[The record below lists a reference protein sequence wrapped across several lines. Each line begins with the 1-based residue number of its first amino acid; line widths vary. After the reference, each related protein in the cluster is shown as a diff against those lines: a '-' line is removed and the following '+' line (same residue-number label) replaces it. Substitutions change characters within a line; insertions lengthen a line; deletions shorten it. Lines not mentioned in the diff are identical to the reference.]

1 VAADLAGGLG
11 AVALFAVPGYGLTE
25 LMPTLRRQPLARR
38 AAYGY
43 LLGVAAVAGGL
54 YALSHLR
61 GVPLRPP
68 AVWAT
73 AAAPA
78 LAGLA
83 AGLWRRHRAKRE
95 PRSEARPSL
104 PPVPTVPPAPVDATA
119 SAVLAVP
126 ATSGAPAA
134 LGTPTAPANP
144 PVPALSAARGAR
156 SPSRRTAMPAWS
168 LVATRCCALVAALIC
183 LGVFAEAAT
192 NPPQDWD
199 GRMTWCT
206 QARYIRAAGTVDA
219 GVLLDERWY
228 VSHPQYPLLLPI
240 AQVAAQEAFG
250 ADPDAPLPRAVYAA
264 FLPALLLVVY
274 DATRRAA
281 GRTAGA
287 VAALAAAATPFLLL
301 GEGGAESTYSDLPL
315 ACFYGAALVLLLGPR
330 PRAESG
336 LAAGMLLGAAVLTKN
351 EGTPLAC
358 LALALGWRAARPA
371 GAADAADRRSAWA
384 GAWRFAAAAAP
395 VVLALALLAS
405 WRAGIP
411 NREDE
416 SYPDLVHGAS
426 LWPGIVTNAAAF
438 VPVLVDKMNR
448 FRHWAGLWWLAPAA
462 LLAGR
467 RVLRHPRL
475 RRYLA
480 AAAGPPAI
488 AWAAYSI
495 HPHPAFL
502 AAVTWERFLLQA
514 AVPLIT
520 VLTCALAEVGRHLAA
535 TRRGLRSST

>member
-1 VAADLAGGLG
+1 MAADLAGGLG

-25 LMPTLRRQPLARR
+25 LLPTLRRQPLARR

-54 YALSHLR
+54 YALSHTC
-61 GVPLRPP
+61 GVALRPP

-73 AAAPA
+73 AAVPA

-83 AGLWRRHRAKRE
+83 AGLLRRRRG
-95 PRSEARPSL
+95 RGEARPDPRPEMRPDPRRFYRSL
-104 PPVPTVPPAPVDATA
+104 GGPLAAA
-119 SAVLAVP
+119 CAV
-126 ATSGAPAA
+126 
-134 LGTPTAPANP
+134 
-144 PVPALSAARGAR
+144 
-156 SPSRRTAMPAWS
+156 
-168 LVATRCCALVAALIC
+168 VAALIC

-228 VSHPQYPLLLPI
+228 VSHPQYPLLLPV

-250 ADPDAPLPRAVYAA
+250 ADPDAHLPRAVYAA
-264 FLPALLLVVY
+264 FLPALLLLIY
-274 DATRRAA
+274 DGTRRAA

-287 VAALAAAATPFLLL
+287 LAALAAAATPFLLR

-336 LAAGMLLGAAVLTKN
+336 LAAGLLLGAAVLTKN

-371 GAADAADRRSAWA
+371 RAADAADRPSARA

-395 VVLALALLAS
+395 AVLALALLAS

-416 SYPDLVHGAS
+416 SYPDLLHAAS

-438 VPVLVDKMNR
+438 VPVMVDKMNR

-467 RVLRHPRL
+467 RALRHPRL

-514 AVPLIT
+514 AVPLII
-520 VLTCALAEVGRHLAA
+520 VLTCALAEVRRHLQDAS
-535 TRRGLRSST
+535 GPGNST

>member
-25 LMPTLRRQPLARR
+25 LLPTLRRQPLARR

-54 YALSHLR
+54 YALSHAC

-83 AGLWRRHRAKRE
+83 AGLIRRRRAT
-95 PRSEARPSL
+95 
-104 PPVPTVPPAPVDATA
+104 PV
-119 SAVLAVP
+119 
-126 ATSGAPAA
+126 
-134 LGTPTAPANP
+134 APANP
-144 PVPALSAARGAR
+144 AVPAVSAARGAR
-156 SPSRRTAMPAWS
+156 SHSRRTAAAAW
-168 LVATRCCALVAALIC
+168 AFAAARCSALAAALIC

-206 QARYIRAAGTVDA
+206 QARYVRAAGTVDA
-219 GVLLDERWY
+219 GVLLDARWY
-228 VSHPQYPLLLPI
+228 VSHPQYPLLLPV

-264 FLPALLLVVY
+264 FLPALLLVAY
-274 DATRRAA
+274 DAARRAA

-287 VAALAAAATPFLLL
+287 LAALAAAATPFLLR
-301 GEGGAESTYSDLPL
+301 GEGGAESAYSDLPL

-330 PRAESG
+330 PRAGSG
-336 LAAGMLLGAAVLTKN
+336 LAAGLLLGAAVLTKN

-358 LALALGWRAARPA
+358 LALALGWRAGRSAAAA
-371 GAADAADRRSAWA
+371 GGLDRRSWRA
-384 GAWRFAAAAAP
+384 GAWRFAVAAAP

-416 SYPDLVHGAS
+416 SYPELVRSAS

-438 VPVLVDKMNR
+438 VPVMIDKMNR

-467 RVLRHPRL
+467 HALRHPRL
-475 RRYLA
+475 RRYLV

-495 HPHPAFL
+495 HPLPAFL
-502 AAVTWERFLLQA
+502 AAVTWERFLLQS
-514 AVPLIT
+514 AVPLTI
-520 VLTCALAEVGRHLAA
+520 VLACALAEVRRHLRAA
-535 TRRGLRSST
+535 DGSRPS

>member
-25 LMPTLRRQPLARR
+25 LFPTLRRLSLPRR

-54 YALSHLR
+54 YALSHAC

-83 AGLWRRHRAKRE
+83 AGLVRRRRARGV
-95 PRSEARPSL
+95 PAAPCA
-104 PPVPTVPPAPVDATA
+104 PATPTVAAA
-119 SAVLAVP
+119 P
-126 ATSGAPAA
+126 ATPAAPAA
-134 LGTPTAPANP
+134 KDD
-144 PVPALSAARGAR
+144 LSH
-156 SPSRRTAMPAWS
+156 SRRTAIGNRA
-168 LVATRCCALVAALIC
+168 LAATRRFCALTAALIC

-192 NPPQDWD
+192 NPTHDWD

-219 GVLLDERWY
+219 GVLLDERSY
-228 VSHPQYPLLLPI
+228 ISHPQYPLLLPV
-240 AQVAAQEAFG
+240 AQVAVLEAFG
-250 ADPDAPLPRAVYAA
+250 ADPDAHLPRAVYAA
-264 FLPALLLVVY
+264 FLPALLLVLY
-274 DATRRAA
+274 DGTRRAA

-287 VAALAAAATPFLLL
+287 LAALAAAAAPFFIR

-330 PRAESG
+330 PRLDRG
-336 LAAGMLLGAAVLTKN
+336 LAAGLLLAAAVLTKN
-351 EGTPLAC
+351 EGTALAC
-358 LALALGWRAARPA
+358 LALALGWRAGGAA
-371 GAADAADRRSAWA
+371 GAAGAAGAPARRRSRAA
-384 GAWRFAAAAAP
+384 AWRFAAAAAP
-395 VVLALALLAS
+395 VVLALALFAS

-411 NREDE
+411 NRQDE
-416 SYPDLVHGAS
+416 SYPELVHAGG
-426 LWPGIVTNAAAF
+426 LWPGIVTNATAF
-438 VPVLVDKMNR
+438 VPVMIDKMNR

-467 RVLRHPRL
+467 RALRHPRV
-475 RRYLA
+475 RRYLV

-495 HPHPAFL
+495 HPRPAHL
-502 AAVTWERFLLQA
+502 AAATWERFLLQA
-514 AVPLIT
+514 AVPLMI
-520 VLTCALAEVGRHLAA
+520 VLACALAEVWRHRVAGAPSERTDPSTRAA
-535 TRRGLRSST
+535 GGS

>member
-1 VAADLAGGLG
+1 MAADLAGGLG

-25 LMPTLRRQPLARR
+25 LLPTLRRQPLARR

-43 LLGVAAVAGGL
+43 LLGVTAVAGGL
-54 YALSHLR
+54 YALSHLC
-61 GVPLRPP
+61 GVALRPP

-83 AGLWRRHRAKRE
+83 AGLLRRRRGRGKLRPEAQPAARRE
-95 PRSEARPSL
+95 PRRVHRSL
-104 PPVPTVPPAPVDATA
+104 GGP
-119 SAVLAVP
+119 LA
-126 ATSGAPAA
+126 AA
-134 LGTPTAPANP
+134 
-144 PVPALSAARGAR
+144 
-156 SPSRRTAMPAWS
+156 
-168 LVATRCCALVAALIC
+168 CALVAALIC

-206 QARYIRAAGTVDA
+206 QARYVRAAGTVDA
-219 GVLLDERWY
+219 PVLLDERWY
-228 VSHPQYPLLLPI
+228 VSHPQYPLLLPV

-250 ADPDAPLPRAVYAA
+250 ADPDALLPRAVYAA
-264 FLPALLLVVY
+264 FLPALLLVAY

-287 VAALAAAATPFLLL
+287 LAALAAAATPFLLR

-330 PRAESG
+330 PRADSG
-336 LAAGMLLGAAVLTKN
+336 LASGLLLGAAVLTKN

-358 LALALGWRAARPA
+358 LALALGWRAARSA
-371 GAADAADRRSAWA
+371 GAADAADRRPARA

-395 VVLALALLAS
+395 VVLALALFAS

-416 SYPDLVHGAS
+416 SYPDLVHTAS
-426 LWPGIVTNAAAF
+426 LWPGVVTNAAAF
-438 VPVLVDKMNR
+438 VPVMIDKMNR

-467 RVLRHPRL
+467 HVLRHPRL
-475 RRYLA
+475 RRYLV

-495 HPHPAFL
+495 HPRPAFL

-514 AVPLIT
+514 AVPLII
-520 VLTCALAEVGRHLAA
+520 LLACALAEVRRHLAA
-535 TRRGLRSST
+535 PPASDPPSQA

>member
-1 VAADLAGGLG
+1 MAADLAGGLG
-11 AVALFAVPGYGLTE
+11 AVALFAVPGYGISE
-25 LMPTLRRQPLARR
+25 LFPSLRSQPLAQR

-54 YALSHLR
+54 YALSHAC

-73 AAAPA
+73 AAVPA
-78 LAGLA
+78 LAGLG
-83 AGLWRRHRAKRE
+83 AGLVRRRRAGGE
-95 PRSEARPSL
+95 PRPE
-104 PPVPTVPPAPVDATA
+104 TAP
-119 SAVLAVP
+119 LRGLGGP
-126 ATSGAPAA
+126 LPAA
-134 LGTPTAPANP
+134 
-144 PVPALSAARGAR
+144 
-156 SPSRRTAMPAWS
+156 
-168 LVATRCCALVAALIC
+168 CALAAALIC

-192 NPPQDWD
+192 NPPHDWD

-219 GVLLDERWY
+219 GVLRDARWY
-228 VSHPQYPLLLPI
+228 VSHPQYPLLLPV

-264 FLPALLLVVY
+264 FLPALLLIIY

-281 GRTAGA
+281 GRTAA
-287 VAALAAAATPFLLL
+287 ALAALAAAAAPFVIR
-301 GEGGAESTYSDLPL
+301 GEGGAESAYSDLPL

-330 PRAESG
+330 PRVERG
-336 LAAGMLLGAAVLTKN
+336 LAAGLLLAAAVLTKN
-351 EGTPLAC
+351 EGTALAPLA
-358 LALALGWRAARPA
+358 LVLGWRAGGSA
-371 GAADAADRRSAWA
+371 GAAGDSNRGSSRA

-395 VVLALALLAS
+395 MVLALALLAS

-411 NREDE
+411 NRQDE
-416 SYPDLVHGAS
+416 SYPELVQAGS

-438 VPVLVDKMNR
+438 VPVMIDKMNR

-467 RVLRHPRL
+467 RALRHPRL
-475 RRYLA
+475 RRYLV

-495 HPHPAFL
+495 HPLPAFL
-502 AAVTWERFLLQA
+502 AAVTWERFLLQS
-514 AVPLIT
+514 AVPLTI
-520 VLTCALAEVGRHLAA
+520 VLACALAEVRRHLPAGVDTGRPMPIPA
-535 TRRGLRSST
+535 HKEPFGP

>member
-1 VAADLAGGLG
+1 MAADLAGGLAAMS
-11 AVALFAVPGYGLTE
+11 AVALFAVPGYCLTE
-25 LMPTLRRQPLARR
+25 LLPTLRRLPFARR

-54 YALSHLR
+54 YALSHAC

-83 AGLWRRHRAKRE
+83 AGLIRRRRG
-95 PRSEARPSL
+95 RGEARPEPRPEARPE
-104 PPVPTVPPAPVDATA
+104 PPRAHRFLGGP
-119 SAVLAVP
+119 LA
-126 ATSGAPAA
+126 AA
-134 LGTPTAPANP
+134 CTLA
-144 PVPALSAARGAR
+144 
-156 SPSRRTAMPAWS
+156 
-168 LVATRCCALVAALIC
+168 AALIC

-192 NPPQDWD
+192 NPPHDWD

-206 QARYIRAAGTVDA
+206 QARYVRAAGTVDA
-219 GVLLDERWY
+219 PVLLDGRWY
-228 VSHPQYPLLLPI
+228 VSHPQYPLLLPV

-250 ADPDAPLPRAVYAA
+250 ADPDALLPRAVYAA

-287 VAALAAAATPFLLL
+287 LAALAAAATPFLVR
-301 GEGGAESTYSDLPL
+301 GEGGAESAYSDLPL

-330 PRAESG
+330 PRVESG
-336 LAAGMLLGAAVLTKN
+336 LAAGLLLGAAVLTKN

-358 LALALGWRAARPA
+358 LALVLGWRAARSA
-371 GAADAADRRSAWA
+371 GAAGAAGAAERRWTRA

-416 SYPDLVHGAS
+416 NYPAMVRAAS
-426 LWPGIVTNAAAF
+426 LWPGIVTKVAAF
-438 VPVLVDKMNR
+438 VPLMVDRMNR

-467 RVLRHPRL
+467 HALRHPRL

-480 AAAGPPAI
+480 AAAGSPAI
-488 AWAAYSI
+488 ALAAYSI

-502 AAVTWERFLLQA
+502 AAATWERFLMQA
-514 AVPLIT
+514 AVPLTI
-520 VLTCALAEVGRHLAA
+520 VLTGALAEVRRHLAA
-535 TRRGLRSST
+535 RVHTARPMPLLPHQEPSGHHD

>member
-1 VAADLAGGLG
+1 MAADLAGGLG

-25 LMPTLRRQPLARR
+25 LFPTLRGQPLARR

-54 YALSHLR
+54 YALSHAC
-61 GVPLRPP
+61 GVALRPP

-83 AGLWRRHRAKRE
+83 AGLLRRRRARSE
-95 PRSEARPSL
+95 PRPEAL
-104 PPVPTVPPAPVDATA
+104 
-119 SAVLAVP
+119 
-126 ATSGAPAA
+126 
-134 LGTPTAPANP
+134 PTALRGRAL
-144 PVPALSAARGAR
+144 AATRLSALA
-156 SPSRRTAMPAWS
+156 
-168 LVATRCCALVAALIC
+168 AALIC

-192 NPPQDWD
+192 NPPHDWD

-228 VSHPQYPLLLPI
+228 VSHPQYPLLLPV

-287 VAALAAAATPFLLL
+287 LAALAAAATPFLLR

-336 LAAGMLLGAAVLTKN
+336 LAAGLLLGAAVLTKN

-358 LALALGWRAARPA
+358 VALVLGWRAGRSA
-371 GAADAADRRSAWA
+371 GAADPADRRSSRT

-416 SYPDLVHGAS
+416 SYPELVRAAS

-438 VPVLVDKMNR
+438 VPVMVDKMNR

-467 RVLRHPRL
+467 RALRHPRV
-475 RRYLA
+475 RRYLV

-495 HPHPAFL
+495 HPQPAFL
-502 AAVTWERFLLQA
+502 AAVTWERFLLQS
-514 AVPLIT
+514 AVLLTI
-520 VLTCALAEVGRHLAA
+520 VLACALAEVRRHLFAGVY
-535 TRRGLRSST
+535 TRRPMPITAHKEPSGHPE

>member
-25 LMPTLRRQPLARR
+25 LFPTLRRESLPRR

-54 YALSHLR
+54 YALSHGF

-83 AGLWRRHRAKRE
+83 AGLVRRRQGRGE
-95 PRSEARPSL
+95 PRREALPRL
-104 PPVPTVPPAPVDATA
+104 PPV
-119 SAVLAVP
+119 SGVP
-126 ATSGAPAA
+126 AAI
-134 LGTPTAPANP
+134 
-144 PVPALSAARGAR
+144 
-156 SPSRRTAMPAWS
+156 RRF
-168 LVATRCCALVAALIC
+168 CALAAALIC
-183 LGVFAEAAT
+183 LGVFAEAVT
-192 NPPQDWD
+192 NPTHDWD

-219 GVLLDERWY
+219 GVLLDERSY

-240 AQVAAQEAFG
+240 AQVAALEVFG
-250 ADPDAPLPRAVYAA
+250 ADPDAHLPRAVYAA
-264 FLPALLLVVY
+264 FLPALLLVLY
-274 DATRRAA
+274 DGTRRAA

-287 VAALAAAATPFLLL
+287 LAALAAAAAPFFLR

-330 PRAESG
+330 PRLERG
-336 LAAGMLLGAAVLTKN
+336 LAAGLLLGAAVLTKN
-351 EGTPLAC
+351 EGTVLAC
-358 LALALGWRAARPA
+358 LALALGWRAGGAA
-371 GAADAADRRSAWA
+371 GAAGSSTRGRSRAA
-384 GAWRFAAAAAP
+384 AWRFAAAAAP
-395 VVLALALLAS
+395 VALALALFAS

-411 NREDE
+411 NRQDE
-416 SYPDLVHGAS
+416 SYPELVQAGG
-426 LWPGIVTNAAAF
+426 LWPGIVTNATAF
-438 VPVLVDKMNR
+438 VPVMIDHMNR
-448 FRHWAGLWWLAPAA
+448 FRHWAGFWWLAPAA

-467 RVLRHPRL
+467 HALRHPRV
-475 RRYLA
+475 RRYLV

-495 HPHPAFL
+495 HPRPAHL

-514 AVPLIT
+514 AVPLMI
-520 VLTCALAEVGRHLAA
+520 VLACALAEVWRHLVAGA
-535 TRRGLRSST
+535 SSERTDPSTRASRTCWLP

>member
-1 VAADLAGGLG
+1 MAADLAGGLG
-11 AVALFAVPGYGLTE
+11 AVALFAVPGYGISE
-25 LMPTLRRQPLARR
+25 LFPSLRSQPLAQR

-54 YALSHLR
+54 YALSHAC

-73 AAAPA
+73 AAVPA
-78 LAGLA
+78 LAGLG
-83 AGLWRRHRAKRE
+83 AGLVRRRRARGE
-95 PRSEARPSL
+95 PRPETARL
-104 PPVPTVPPAPVDATA
+104 RD
-119 SAVLAVP
+119 
-126 ATSGAPAA
+126 
-134 LGTPTAPANP
+134 LGGP
-144 PVPALSAARGAR
+144 LSAA
-156 SPSRRTAMPAWS
+156 
-168 LVATRCCALVAALIC
+168 CALAAALIC

-192 NPPQDWD
+192 NPPHDWD

-219 GVLLDERWY
+219 DVLLDARWY
-228 VSHPQYPLLLPI
+228 VSHPQYPLLLPV

-264 FLPALLLVVY
+264 FLPALVLIIY

-287 VAALAAAATPFLLL
+287 LAALAAAAAPFFVR
-301 GEGGAESTYSDLPL
+301 GEGGAESAYSDLPL

-330 PRAESG
+330 PRVERG
-336 LAAGMLLGAAVLTKN
+336 LAAGLLLAAAVLTKN
-351 EGTPLAC
+351 EGTALAC
-358 LALALGWRAARPA
+358 LALVLGWRAGGSA
-371 GAADAADRRSAWA
+371 GAAGDSNRGSSRA

-395 VVLALALLAS
+395 VVLALALFAS

-411 NREDE
+411 NRQDE
-416 SYPDLVHGAS
+416 SYPELVQAGS
-426 LWPGIVTNAAAF
+426 LWPGIVTNAGAF
-438 VPVLVDKMNR
+438 VPVMIDKMNR

-467 RVLRHPRL
+467 RALRHPRV

-495 HPHPAFL
+495 HPQPAFL
-502 AAVTWERFLLQA
+502 ASVTWERFLLQS
-514 AVPLIT
+514 AVPLMI
-520 VLTCALAEVGRHLAA
+520 VLACALAEVWRHLSGDWSTAQPVPVPA
-535 TRRGLRSST
+535 YKKPSSYSE

>member
-25 LMPTLRRQPLARR
+25 LLPTLRRQPLARR

-43 LLGVAAVAGGL
+43 LLGVTAVAGGL
-54 YALSHLR
+54 YALSHTC
-61 GVPLRPP
+61 GVALRPP

-73 AAAPA
+73 AAVPA

-83 AGLWRRHRAKRE
+83 AGLIRRHRGRREARLE
-95 PRSEARPSL
+95 PRPDRPRVHRPL
-104 PPVPTVPPAPVDATA
+104 GGP
-119 SAVLAVP
+119 LA
-126 ATSGAPAA
+126 AA
-134 LGTPTAPANP
+134 
-144 PVPALSAARGAR
+144 
-156 SPSRRTAMPAWS
+156 
-168 LVATRCCALVAALIC
+168 CALAAALIC

-192 NPPQDWD
+192 NPPRDWD

-219 GVLLDERWY
+219 PVLLDARWF
-228 VSHPQYPLLLPI
+228 VSHPQYPLLLPV

-250 ADPDAPLPRAVYAA
+250 ADPDSPLPRAVYAA

-287 VAALAAAATPFLLL
+287 LAALAAAATPFLLR
-301 GEGGAESTYSDLPL
+301 GEGGAETTYSDLPL

-336 LAAGMLLGAAVLTKN
+336 MAAGLLLGAAVLTKN

-358 LALALGWRAARPA
+358 LALALAWRAAGSA
-371 GAADAADRRSAWA
+371 GAANSADSPSAWT

-416 SYPDLVHGAS
+416 SYPELVRAAS

-438 VPVLVDKMNR
+438 VPVTIDKMNR
-448 FRHWAGLWWLAPAA
+448 FRHWAGLWWLAPTA

-467 RVLRHPRL
+467 HALRHPRV
-475 RRYLA
+475 RRYLI

-502 AAVTWERFLLQA
+502 AAVTWERFLLQS
-514 AVPLIT
+514 AVPLTI
-520 VLTCALAEVGRHLAA
+520 VLACALAEVRRHLSGDLSA
-535 TRRGLRSST
+535 RRPVPVPASEGLRRRWRY